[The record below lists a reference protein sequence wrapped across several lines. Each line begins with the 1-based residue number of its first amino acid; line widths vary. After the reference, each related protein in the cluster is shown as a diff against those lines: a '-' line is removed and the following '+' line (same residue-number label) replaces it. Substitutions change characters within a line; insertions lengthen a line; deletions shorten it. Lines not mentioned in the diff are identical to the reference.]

1 MLIKFFKNVT
11 YYFLFFIAV
20 VICKVTTAK
29 VEIKNAVP
37 VVEDRITKIH
47 RLFIS
52 HSQLFQQIQKK
63 IDNNQNDLEKLR
75 EQIQENQYSLSKLI
89 KQQNDFQ
96 NQIDKIIKDYENIKT
111 YHLNKKNINK
121 KNKIISSQISSD
133 RIDYNEAIN
142 LAFNKKKYS
151 DAINKLKLFMT
162 KYPSSNYR
170 PNAQYWIGQIYYV
183 TGNSNDAIYNFASVV
198 QNFPNFQ
205 KVPDALLK
213 IGILAQKDHQND
225 KAKKI
230 YNKII
235 ELYPNDIAAIE
246 AKKRLKNI

>member
-1 MLIKFFKNVT
+1 MLIKFFKNIT

-20 VICKVTTAK
+20 VICRVTTAK
-29 VEIKNAVP
+29 VEIKHAIP
-37 VVEDRITKIH
+37 AVEDRITKIH

-52 HSQLFQQIQKK
+52 HAQLFQQIQKK
-63 IDNNQNDLEKLR
+63 IHNNQNDLEKLR
-75 EQIQENQYSLSKLI
+75 EQIQENQYALAKLI

-96 NQIDKIIKDYENIKT
+96 NQIDMIIKNYGNDKKNN
-111 YHLNKKNINK
+111 LNKTHPSK
-121 KNKIISSQISSD
+121 KNSIISSKFSSD

-142 LAFNKKKYS
+142 LAFNKKKYN
-151 DAINKLKLFMT
+151 DAIKKLKIFMS

-170 PNAQYWIGQIYYV
+170 PNAQYWIGQMYYV

-235 ELYPNDIAAIE
+235 EFYPSDIAAKE
-246 AKKRLKNI
+246 AKKRLKKM